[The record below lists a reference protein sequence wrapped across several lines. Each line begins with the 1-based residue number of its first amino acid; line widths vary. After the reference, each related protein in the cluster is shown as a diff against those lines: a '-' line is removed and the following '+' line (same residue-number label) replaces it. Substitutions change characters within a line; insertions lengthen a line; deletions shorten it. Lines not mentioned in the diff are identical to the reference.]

1 LFVLLV
7 LLLLLDSLYFGL
19 GCVFVYLG
27 NINDYIVSITIFL
40 RQMIHGTKK
49 LLMISGTILL
59 ILFVS
64 STINSSILPMQIQTP
79 KSLAAEDKEDEETA
93 YLKFVSQTVKESNK
107 SSKNPTT
114 VQIPDAAKGPAIPA
128 KGYLVQEIRDH
139 LYWVTDGSYNTM
151 FLVTDKG
158 VVAVDAPPSI
168 GKNYLKAIAEVT
180 DKPVTYVIYSHAHID
195 HIGAAEIF
203 PKNATFIA
211 QQETAAE
218 LQRAKSVA
226 RNASMVPSIP
236 TVTFSKNYTLQI
248 GNQTLKLDYYGVNHL
263 PGNIFIYA
271 PKQKVL
277 MLVDIIFPGWI
288 PFPYLAIAKDTA
300 GFIKAHDIALDNYD
314 FDTIVAGHLTRLGT
328 RNDVIIQREL
338 VSDLEKAAANANQ
351 NVSFSDIANQIG
363 SFDNPWLI
371 FSTYIN
377 AINKQ
382 CEDEMLPKWQTRL
395 GGAEIF
401 MSTHCFTM
409 TESERVDP
417 TVQALLQS
425 AR

>member
-1 LFVLLV
+1 
-7 LLLLLDSLYFGL
+7 
-19 GCVFVYLG
+19 
-27 NINDYIVSITIFL
+27 
-40 RQMIHGTKK
+40 
-49 LLMISGTILL
+49 
-59 ILFVS
+59 
-64 STINSSILPMQIQTP
+64 
-79 KSLAAEDKEDEETA
+79 
-93 YLKFVSQTVKESNK
+93 VSQTVNK
-107 SSKNPTT
+107 SNNSKNSTI
-114 VQIPDAAKGPAIPA
+114 VQIPHAAKGLAIPA
-128 KGYLVQEIRDH
+128 KGYLVQEIRNH
-139 LYWVTDGSYNTM
+139 LYWVTDGSYNAM

-158 VVAVDAPPSI
+158 VVVVDAPPSI

-195 HIGAAEIF
+195 HIGAAGIF

-211 QQETAAE
+211 QQETAAK

-300 GFIKAHDIALDNYD
+300 GFIKAHDIALNNYD

-328 RNDVIIQREL
+328 RSDVIIQKEF
-338 VSDLEKAAANANQ
+338 VSDLEKAAATANQ
-351 NVSFSDIANQIG
+351 EVLFSKIASQAG

-371 FSTYIN
+371 FLNIY
-377 AINKQ
+377 
-382 CEDEMLPKWQTRL
+382 
-395 GGAEIF
+395 
-401 MSTHCFTM
+401 
-409 TESERVDP
+409 
-417 TVQALLQS
+417 
-425 AR
+425 